1 MTDIMALGLTS
12 VKAFTQGLA
21 TISDNVANAQT
32 PGYARR
38 STRIEDGTVIR
49 YADEWR
55 NNESRIAS
63 GLAAQASTRLNWLES
78 AERALDDGETG
89 IGQRV
94 GAVFNRAEELAADP
108 NSVARRSAYLQSIDD
123 AAISFRTTASG
134 LKSSSEGIASQAQQT
149 VTSVNSDLKGL
160 LNVNQTL
167 LATPQGTSGYASLL
181 DQRDRL
187 LTNLSRAVP
196 VDVSLDFRGVA
207 TVRMSGTGVTLL
219 NPDAAGT
226 MNVTSA
232 ANGTLTFSA
241 TQPDGTASD
250 VIPPG
255 GSLAGMSSAAA
266 DIAEQRASVDALAA
280 KFADMINSNQAAG
293 RTKSGNPGGPLLEMG
308 ADGALTIAALDVS
321 VDALAT
327 SDGTADNANLLAL
340 NASRRDS
347 GIETAWTAIVSSHA
361 QKVQSAKLVQESSQS
376 RSEAADEAR
385 DQLSGVDLD
394 REAVELMRLQQSY
407 EAAARVIQVAREMLQ
422 SINDIGG

>member
-63 GLAAQASTRLNWLES
+63 GLATQASTRLNWLES

-187 LTNLSRAVP
+187 LTNLSQAVP

-226 MNVTSA
+226 MSVTSA
-232 ANGTLTFSA
+232 ANGTLTFTA
-241 TQPDGTASD
+241 TQPDGTTSE
-250 VIPPG
+250 VTPPG

-293 RTKSGNPGGPLLEMG
+293 RTRSGNPGGPLLEMG
-308 ADGALTIAALDVS
+308 ADGALTISALDVS

-340 NASRRDS
+340 NAARRDS

>member
-12 VKAFTQGLA
+12 IKAFTQGLA
-21 TISDNVANAQT
+21 TISDNVSNAQT

-63 GLAAQASTRLNWLES
+63 GLSAQAGTRLNWLES

-89 IGQRV
+89 VGQRV
-94 GAVFNRAEELAADP
+94 AAVFNRAEELAADP
-108 NSVARRSAYLQSIDD
+108 NSTARRSAYLQSIDD
-123 AAISFRTTASG
+123 AAISFRTTATG
-134 LKSSSEGIASQAQQT
+134 LKGASEGISSQAQQT
-149 VTSVNSDLKGL
+149 VTSLNSDLKGL

-187 LTNLSRAVP
+187 LTNVSKAIP
-196 VDVSLDFRGVA
+196 VDVSFDFRGVA
-207 TVRMSGTGVTLL
+207 TVRLSGTGETLVD
-219 NPDAAGT
+219 PDVVGQ
-226 MNVTSA
+226 MNVATA
-232 ANGTLTFSA
+232 ANGTLTLTA
-241 TQPDGTASD
+241 TQADGTTSEI
-250 VIPPG
+250 VPSG
-255 GSLAGMSSAAA
+255 GALAGMSSAAV
-266 DIAEQRASVDALAA
+266 DIAEQRVEVDALAT
-280 KFADMINSNQAAG
+280 KFADLINSNQAGGKTKAG
-293 RTKSGNPGGPLLEMG
+293 AAGAPLVAIG
-308 ADGALTIAALDVS
+308 AEGALTIAALDAG
-321 VDALAT
+321 VDDIA
-327 SDGTADNANLLAL
+327 TADSTAENANLLAL
-340 NASRRDS
+340 NASRRGS
-347 GIETAWTAIVSSHA
+347 GIESGWTAIVSNHA

-407 EAAARVIQVAREMLQ
+407 EAAARVLQVAREMLQ
-422 SINDIGG
+422 SINDIG

>member
-12 VKAFTQGLA
+12 IRSYTQGLA

-55 NNESRIAS
+55 NNESRIAA
-63 GLAAQASTRLNWLES
+63 GLAEQASTRLNWLES

-108 NSVARRSAYLQSIDD
+108 NSIARRSAYLQSIDD
-123 AAISFRTTASG
+123 AAIAFRTTASG

-149 VTSVNSDLKGL
+149 VTSLNSDLKGL
-160 LNVNQTL
+160 LNINQTL

-187 LTNLSRAVP
+187 LNDLSRAVP
-196 VDVSLDFRGVA
+196 IDVSLDFRGVA
-207 TVRMSGTGVTLL
+207 TVRMSGTGATLL
-219 NPDAAGT
+219 NPD
-226 MNVTSA
+226 VTGQMSVTA
-232 ANGTLTFSA
+232 NANGTLAFTA
-241 TQPDGTASD
+241 TQPDGTTVD
-250 VIPPG
+250 VTPPG
-255 GSLAGMSSAAA
+255 GSLAGMSSAAV
-266 DIAEQRASVDALAA
+266 DIAEQRTSVDALAA
-280 KFADMINSNQAAG
+280 KFAELINSNQAAG
-293 RTKSGNPGGPLLEMG
+293 RTKAGNPGGPLLDVG
-308 ADGALTIAALDVS
+308 PDGALSIAALAVS
-321 VDALAT
+321 VDDLAT
-327 SDGTADNANLLAL
+327 ADGTADNANLIAL
-340 NASRRDS
+340 NAARRGS
-347 GIETAWTAIVSSHA
+347 GIEAGWTAIVSSHA
-361 QKVQSAKLVQESSQS
+361 QQVQSAKLVQASSQS
-376 RSEAADEAR
+376 RSEAAEEAR

-422 SINDIGG
+422 SINQIGG

>member
-12 VKAFTQGLA
+12 IKAFTQGLA

-63 GLAAQASTRLNWLES
+63 GLSAQASTRLSWLES

-108 NSVARRSAYLQSIDD
+108 NSTARRSAYLQSIDD
-123 AAISFRTTASG
+123 AAIAFRTTATG
-134 LKSSSEGIASQAQQT
+134 LKGASDGIAQQAQQT
-149 VTSVNSDLKGL
+149 VTSLNSDLKGL

-181 DQRDRL
+181 DQRDRI
-187 LTNLSRAVP
+187 LTNMAKAIP
-196 VDVSLDFRGVA
+196 VDVSFDFRGVA
-207 TVRMSGTGVTLL
+207 TVRLSGTGEMLA
-219 NPDAAGT
+219 NPDAVGS
-226 MNVTSA
+226 MNVTTA
-232 ANGTLTFSA
+232 ADGTLSITA
-241 TQPDGTASD
+241 TRPDGTTSEI
-250 VIPPG
+250 VPSG
-255 GSLAGMSSAAA
+255 GTFAGMSSAAA
-266 DIAEQRASVDALAA
+266 DIAEQRAEVDVLATN
-280 KFADMINSNQAAG
+280 FANLINSNQANGKTKAG
-293 RTKSGNPGGPLLEMG
+293 TAGAPLIDIG
-308 ADGALTIAALDVS
+308 AEGAMTIAALDVG
-321 VDALAT
+321 VEAIA
-327 SDGTADNANLLAL
+327 TADNTAENANLIAL
-340 NASRRDS
+340 NAARRDS
-347 GIETAWTAIVSSHA
+347 GIEAGWTAVVSNHA

-407 EAAARVIQVAREMLQ
+407 EAAARVLQVAREMLQ
-422 SINDIGG
+422 SINQIGG

>member
-55 NNESRIAS
+55 NNESRIAT
-63 GLAAQASTRLNWLES
+63 GLSAQASTRLSWLES

-108 NSVARRSAYLQSIDD
+108 NSTARRSAYLQSIDD
-123 AAISFRTTASG
+123 AAIAFRTTATG
-134 LKSSSEGIASQAQQT
+134 LKGASEGISQQAQQT
-149 VTSVNSDLKGL
+149 VTSLNSDLKGL

-181 DQRDRL
+181 DQRDRI
-187 LTNLSRAVP
+187 LTNMAKAVP
-196 VDVSLDFRGVA
+196 VDVSFDFRGVA
-207 TVRMSGTGVTLL
+207 TVRLSGTGEMLA
-219 NPDAAGT
+219 NPDAVGS
-226 MNVTSA
+226 MNVTTA
-232 ANGTLTFSA
+232 ADGTLSFTA
-241 TQPDGTASD
+241 TRPDGTTSEI
-250 VIPPG
+250 VPSG
-255 GSLAGMSSAAA
+255 GTFAGMSSAAA
-266 DIAEQRASVDALAA
+266 DIAEQRAEVDTLATN
-280 KFADMINSNQAAG
+280 FANLINSNQANGKTKAG
-293 RTKSGNPGGPLLEMG
+293 TAGAPLIDIG
-308 ADGALTIAALDVS
+308 AEGALTIAALDVG
-321 VDALAT
+321 VEAIA
-327 SDGTADNANLLAL
+327 TADNTAENANLIAL
-340 NASRRDS
+340 NAARRDS
-347 GIETAWTAIVSSHA
+347 GIEAGWTAVVSNHA

-407 EAAARVIQVAREMLQ
+407 EAAARVLQVAREMLQ
-422 SINDIGG
+422 SINQIGG

>member
-12 VKAFTQGLA
+12 IKSFTQGLA

-63 GLAAQASTRLNWLES
+63 GLSAQASTRLSWLES

-108 NSVARRSAYLQSIDD
+108 NSTARRSAYLQSIDD
-123 AAISFRTTASG
+123 AAISFRTTAGG
-134 LKSSSEGIASQAQQT
+134 LKGASEGIASQAQQS
-149 VTSVNSDLKGL
+149 VTSLNSDLKGL

-187 LTNLSRAVP
+187 LNNVSKTVP
-196 VDVSLDFRGVA
+196 VDVSFDFRGVA
-207 TVRMSGTGVTLL
+207 TVRLSGTGETLA
-219 NPDAAGT
+219 NPDAVGEMSVSVA
-226 MNVTSA
+226 N
-232 ANGTLTFSA
+232 NGTLTFTA
-241 TQPDGTASD
+241 TQPDGTTAD
-250 VIPPG
+250 VVPSG
-255 GSLAGMSSAAA
+255 GVFAGMSSAAA
-266 DIAEQRASVDALAA
+266 DIAEQRAEVDVLAT
-280 KFADMINSNQAAG
+280 KFADLINSNQAAG
-293 RTKSGNPGGPLLEMG
+293 RTKDGSAGAPLVDIG
-308 ADGALTIAALDVS
+308 AEGALTIAALDTGVES
-321 VDALAT
+321 IA
-327 SDGTADNANLLAL
+327 TADNTAENANLLAL
-340 NASRRDS
+340 NAARRGS
-347 GIETAWTAIVSSHA
+347 GIEAGWTAVVSNHA

-407 EAAARVIQVAREMLQ
+407 EAAARVLQVAREMLQ
-422 SINDIGG
+422 SINDIG

>member
-21 TISDNVANAQT
+21 TISDNVSNAQT

-63 GLAAQASTRLNWLES
+63 GLSAQASTRLSWLES

-108 NSVARRSAYLQSIDD
+108 NSTARRSAYLQSIDD
-123 AAISFRTTASG
+123 AAIAFRTTATG
-134 LKSSSEGIASQAQQT
+134 LKGASDGIAQQAQQT
-149 VTSVNSDLKGL
+149 VTSLNSDLKGL

-181 DQRDRL
+181 DQRDRI
-187 LTNLSRAVP
+187 LTNMAKAIP
-196 VDVSLDFRGVA
+196 VDVSFDFRGVA
-207 TVRMSGTGVTLL
+207 TVRLSGTGEMLA
-219 NPDAAGT
+219 NPDAVGS
-226 MNVTSA
+226 MNVTTA
-232 ANGTLTFSA
+232 ADGTLSFTA
-241 TQPDGTASD
+241 TRPDGTTSEI
-250 VIPPG
+250 VPSG
-255 GSLAGMSSAAA
+255 GTFAGMSSAAA
-266 DIAEQRASVDALAA
+266 DIAEQRAEVDVLATN
-280 KFADMINSNQAAG
+280 FANLINSNQANGKTKAG
-293 RTKSGNPGGPLLEMG
+293 TAGAPLIDIG
-308 ADGALTIAALDVS
+308 AEGAMTIAAMDVG
-321 VDALAT
+321 VEAIA
-327 SDGTADNANLLAL
+327 TADNTAENANLIAL
-340 NASRRDS
+340 NAARRDS
-347 GIETAWTAIVSSHA
+347 GIEAGWTAVVSNHA

-407 EAAARVIQVAREMLQ
+407 EAAARVLQVAREMLQ
-422 SINDIGG
+422 SINQIGG

>member
-12 VKAFTQGLA
+12 IKAFTQGLA

-63 GLAAQASTRLNWLES
+63 GLSAQSSTRLSWLES

-108 NSVARRSAYLQSIDD
+108 NSTARRSAYLQSIDD
-123 AAISFRTTASG
+123 AAIAFRTTATG
-134 LKSSSEGIASQAQQT
+134 LKGASEGIASQAQQA
-149 VTSVNSDLKGL
+149 VTGLNSDLKGL
-160 LNVNQTL
+160 QNVNQTL

-181 DQRDRL
+181 DQRDRI
-187 LTNLSRAVP
+187 LTNMAKAVP
-196 VDVSLDFRGVA
+196 IDVSLDFRGVA
-207 TVRMSGTGVTLL
+207 TVRLSGTGEVLA
-219 NPDAAGT
+219 NPDLAGQ
-226 MNVTSA
+226 MNVTA
-232 ANGTLTFSA
+232 AADGTLTFTA
-241 TQPDGTASD
+241 TQPDGTTSE
-250 VIPPG
+250 VTPSG
-255 GSLAGMSSAAA
+255 GAFAGMSSAAA
-266 DIAEQRASVDALAA
+266 DIAEERAEVDALAT
-280 KFADMINSNQAAG
+280 KFADLINSNQANGKTKAG
-293 RTKSGNPGGPLLEMG
+293 AAGAPLVNIG
-308 ADGALTIAALDVS
+308 AEGALTIMALDTGVES
-321 VDALAT
+321 IA
-327 SDGTADNANLLAL
+327 TADTTAENANLIAL
-340 NASRRDS
+340 TAARRDS
-347 GIETAWTAIVSSHA
+347 GIEAGWTAIVSNHA
-361 QKVQSAKLVQESSQS
+361 QKVQSAKLVQESSKS

-407 EAAARVIQVAREMLQ
+407 EAAARVLQVAREMLQ
-422 SINDIGG
+422 SINQIGG